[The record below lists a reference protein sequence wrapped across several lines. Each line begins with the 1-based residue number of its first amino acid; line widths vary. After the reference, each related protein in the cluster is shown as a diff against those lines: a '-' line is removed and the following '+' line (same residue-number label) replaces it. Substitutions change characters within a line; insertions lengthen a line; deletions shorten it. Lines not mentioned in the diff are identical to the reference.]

1 MSCLLCFL
9 EIVPFR
15 GTIFLTARRTKT
27 LMKQK
32 RHIAEAII
40 HVLQFEDLV

>member
-1 MSCLLCFL
+1 MSCLLCLL
-9 EIVPFR
+9 EIVPVPR
-15 GTIFLTARRTKT
+15 DNVSYRQEDEN